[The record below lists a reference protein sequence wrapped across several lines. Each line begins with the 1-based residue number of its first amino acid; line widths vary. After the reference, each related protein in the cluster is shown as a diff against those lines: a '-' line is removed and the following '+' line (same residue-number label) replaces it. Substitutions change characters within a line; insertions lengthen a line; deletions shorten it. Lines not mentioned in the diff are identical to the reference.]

1 MMGRALATWTR
12 PYQALSTMTVFV
24 VSMVGNSEQ
33 MFTAWSWVDI
43 GTLRSEAPVHPTLR
57 ASEEVRR
64 VTVDKR
70 GQVIMRESQDDNHS

>member
-24 VSMVGNSEQ
+24 VSMGGNSEQ
-33 MFTAWSWVDI
+33 MCIALSCVDI
-43 GTLRSEAPVHPTLR
+43 GASRSEAPIHPTLR

-64 VTVDKR
+64 VT
-70 GQVIMRESQDDNHS
+70 G